1 MNFGMVYAVLLVL
14 FLIFG
19 YIFKENELKHYFLI
33 SDILLALP
41 AYVANPMNGVYFDTV
56 RFQYILDQ
64 IRDANLISGLSGGL
78 NWVLNYSEYAAEP
91 VVAVYIWIFS
101 FFKNN
106 GMFFFITTFL
116 FLIFLSHLLLKVGK
130 YFKVSH
136 WNLILIQFVILT
148 TFNLFYQIEG
158 IRNFLAFMIFT
169 WAIFTDLTATQ
180 KHEKVEAIIAY
191 VFCMFFHPIAIVFVL
206 FRLLLALKNKFVFF
220 GNHIFD
226 AVVMVILLTYNHF
239 MSSIVNLLAQISE
252 LPMMSSLFSKSQ
264 NYVYGQT
271 EFSAST
277 GRAEVSFT
285 SMVFVALIVE
295 LLLFLSLCK
304 DTVLPKGYLTL
315 YLYIIAFTIG
325 SFMNSQI
332 YLRAIML
339 LLFMSAPLKA
349 LLFSTERLRN
359 RTVYLMFFYNLMTY
373 ATAFVLFGYWY
384 VAVYQTVAL

>member
-19 YIFKENELKHYFLI
+19 YIFKENDLKHYFLI

-116 FLIFLSHLLLKVGK
+116 FLIFLSHLLLKVDK

-158 IRNFLAFMIFT
+158 IRNFLAFMIFA

-191 VFCMFFHPIAIVFVL
+191 IFCMFFHPIAIVFVL

-239 MSSIVNLLAQISE
+239 MTFIVNLLAQVSE

-295 LLLFLSLCK
+295 LLLFLSLYK
-304 DTVLPKGYLTL
+304 NTVLPKGYLTL

-349 LLFSTERLRN
+349 LLFSTERLKD

>member
-19 YIFKENELKHYFLI
+19 YIFKENDLKHYFLI

-106 GMFFFITTFL
+106 GMFFFITTLL
-116 FLIFLSHLLLKVGK
+116 FLIFLSHLLLKAGK
-130 YFKVSH
+130 YFQVSH

-158 IRNFLAFMIFT
+158 IRNFLAFMIFA

-191 VFCMFFHPIAIVFVL
+191 IFCMFFHPIAIVFVL

-226 AVVMVILLTYNHF
+226 VVVMVILLTYNHF
-239 MSSIVNLLAQISE
+239 MSSIINLLAQISE

-295 LLLFLSLCK
+295 LLLFLSLYK

-349 LLFSTERLRN
+349 LLFSTERLKD

>member
-19 YIFKENELKHYFLI
+19 YIFKENDLKHYFLI

-106 GMFFFITTFL
+106 GMFFFITTLL
-116 FLIFLSHLLLKVGK
+116 FLIFLSHLLLKVAK
-130 YFKVSH
+130 YFQVSH

-158 IRNFLAFMIFT
+158 IRNFLAFMIFA

-180 KHEKVEAIIAY
+180 KHEKVEAIIVY
-191 VFCMFFHPIAIVFVL
+191 IFCMFFHPIAIVFVL

-226 AVVMVILLTYNHF
+226 VVVMVILLTYNHF
-239 MSSIVNLLAQISE
+239 MSSIINLLAQISE

-295 LLLFLSLCK
+295 LLLFLSLYK

-349 LLFSTERLRN
+349 LLFSTERLKD